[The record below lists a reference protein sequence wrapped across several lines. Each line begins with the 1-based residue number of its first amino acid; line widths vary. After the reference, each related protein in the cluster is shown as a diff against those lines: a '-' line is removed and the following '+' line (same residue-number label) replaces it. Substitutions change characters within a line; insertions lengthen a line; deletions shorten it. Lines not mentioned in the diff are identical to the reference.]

1 MSASREKKQ
10 RQNDPDQGLTQKQ
23 RQERAEQQAAKR
35 RGTLYAVLGVVI
47 AVLVVILLVWN
58 SGILQRGTTA
68 ASVGGRDYNVTDVAY
83 YYYAAMNQESQ
94 NYLSSFNPQED
105 ARTQYVDEA
114 QTQSYYDKFLN
125 EAMESMASVAAL
137 ENAAAA
143 DGYTL
148 TAEDRQEVEDN
159 IASMKSAARQ
169 YGYDYSGFLKA
180 NYGRYMT
187 PSAYKTCLER
197 NALVNGYSM
206 SIRAAQEVT
215 ESELEAYYKE
225 NAASLDSYDY
235 RTIYVDGTAPSATD
249 ADGNTVEPTEEERTA
264 ALQAAK
270 AQADRFAALV
280 EEAADKEAEFIKL
293 APDYVTESRKAN
305 YEEDP
310 DYSLAKGINGGN
322 LSSNAMYY
330 GLTYATWLMEDGRK
344 AGDVTV
350 VESSSG
356 YYVVLFLDRY
366 LEEGNTAN
374 IRHILVKA
382 ELTQE
387 DDASTEDVDESR
399 IPSQEALDAAK
410 TEIDSLLAQWEGGAK
425 TAESFGA
432 LALEHSDD
440 SGSASNGGLM
450 ENVYPGA
457 TFPAFNDWCMDSARQ
472 PGDTTVVENPQ
483 EGQQGWH
490 LIYFDSWQPP
500 LWKVTADTALRNDKM
515 TDWMDSL
522 VEGLETTRGDGA
534 QYVG

>member
-1 MSASREKKQ
+1 MR
-10 RQNDPDQGLTQKQ
+10 
-23 RQERAEQQAAKR
+23 
-35 RGTLYAVLGVVI
+35 VL
-47 AVLVVILLVWN
+47 
-58 SGILQRGTTA
+58 
-68 ASVGGRDYNVTDVAY
+68 
-83 YYYAAMNQESQ
+83 
-94 NYLSSFNPQED
+94 
-105 ARTQYVDEA
+105 
-114 QTQSYYDKFLN
+114 
-125 EAMESMASVAAL
+125 
-137 ENAAAA
+137 
-143 DGYTL
+143 
-148 TAEDRQEVEDN
+148 
-159 IASMKSAARQ
+159 
-169 YGYDYSGFLKA
+169 
-180 NYGRYMT
+180 RY
-187 PSAYKTCLER
+187 SAYADAYQDSLT
-197 NALVNGYSM
+197 YSD
-206 SIRAAQEVT
+206 
-215 ESELEAYYKE
+215 SELEEAYGADRNTYDHVSYE
-225 NAASLDSYDY
+225 VVSFSGAAES
-235 RTIYVDGTAPSATD
+235 TTD
-249 ADGNTVEPTEEERTA
+249 DEGNTVEPTEEERTA

-310 DYSLAKGINGGN
+310 DYSLAEGINGGT

-440 SGSASNGGLM
+440 SGSASNGGLISAITPYS
-450 ENVYPGA
+450 NYVD
-457 TFPAFNDWCMDSARQ
+457 TFTDWALDPARKV
-472 PGDTTVVENPQ
+472 GDTELVQNTGSSV
-483 EGQQGWH
+483 QGWH
-490 LIYFDSWQPP
+490 VMYLAAQGDPYWMMEAQSVLSKEAQESWLTERTDS
-500 LWKVTADTALRNDKM
+500 VSAVDG
-515 TDWMDSL
+515 S
-522 VEGLETTRGDGA
+522 GLK
-534 QYVG
+534 YV

>member
-35 RGTLYAVLGVVI
+35 RGILYAVIGVVVAI
-47 AVLVVILLVWN
+47 LVVILLVWN

-68 ASVGGRDYNVTDVAY
+68 ATVGGRSYNVTDVAY
-83 YYYAAMNQESQ
+83 YYYAAMSQESQ
-94 NYLSSFNPQED
+94 SYTTSFNPQED

-125 EAMESMASVAAL
+125 EALESMATVAAL

-148 TAEDRQEVEDN
+148 TDADRQSVEDN
-159 IASMKSAARQ
+159 IESMKAAARQ
-169 YGYDYSGFLKA
+169 YGYDYGGFLKA

-187 PSAYKTCLER
+187 PGAYKTCLER

-206 SIRAAQEVT
+206 SIREGQEVT
-215 ESELEAYYKE
+215 DSELEAYYKE
-225 NAASLDSYDY
+225 NAATLDSYNY
-235 RTIYVDGTAPSATD
+235 RSIYVDGSAPSGTD
-249 ADGNTVEPTEEERTA
+249 ADGNTVEPTEEESAA

-270 AQADRFAALV
+270 TQADRFAALV
-280 EEAADKEAEFIKL
+280 EEADDKEAEFIKL
-293 APDYVTESRKAN
+293 APDYVAESRRAN

-310 DYSLAKGINGGN
+310 DYSLAEGVNGGT
-322 LSSNAMYY
+322 LSTNAMYY

-350 VESSSG
+350 VEGSSG

-366 LEEGNTAN
+366 LDEGDTAN

-387 DDASTEDVDESR
+387 DDEATEDVDESR
-399 IPSQEALDAAK
+399 IPTQEALDAAK
-410 TEIDSLLAQWEGGAK
+410 AEIDSLMAQWEGGDK

-432 LALEHSDD
+432 LAAEHSDD
-440 SGSASNGGLM
+440 TGSASNGGLI
-450 ENVYPGA
+450 ENVYQGQ
-457 TFPAFNDWCMDSARQ
+457 TFPAFNDWCLDPARQ
-472 PGDTTVVENPQ
+472 TGDTTILENPQ

-490 LIYFDSWQPP
+490 AIYFDSWQPP

-515 TDWMDSL
+515 TAWMDGL
-522 VEGLETTRGDGA
+522 TEGLETVRGDGA

>member
-1 MSASREKKQ
+1 MIR
-10 RQNDPDQGLTQKQ
+10 
-23 RQERAEQQAAKR
+23 
-35 RGTLYAVLGVVI
+35 
-47 AVLVVILLVWN
+47 
-58 SGILQRGTTA
+58 
-68 ASVGGRDYNVTDVAY
+68 
-83 YYYAAMNQESQ
+83 
-94 NYLSSFNPQED
+94 
-105 ARTQYVDEA
+105 
-114 QTQSYYDKFLN
+114 
-125 EAMESMASVAAL
+125 
-137 ENAAAA
+137 
-143 DGYTL
+143 
-148 TAEDRQEVEDN
+148 
-159 IASMKSAARQ
+159 
-169 YGYDYSGFLKA
+169 
-180 NYGRYMT
+180 
-187 PSAYKTCLER
+187 SAYKTCFER
-197 NALVNGYSM
+197 NALVNGYFM

-215 ESELEAYYKE
+215 DSELEAYYKE

-410 TEIDSLLAQWEGGAK
+410 TEIDSLLAQ
-425 TAESFGA
+425 
-432 LALEHSDD
+432 
-440 SGSASNGGLM
+440 
-450 ENVYPGA
+450 
-457 TFPAFNDWCMDSARQ
+457 
-472 PGDTTVVENPQ
+472 
-483 EGQQGWH
+483 
-490 LIYFDSWQPP
+490 
-500 LWKVTADTALRNDKM
+500 
-515 TDWMDSL
+515 
-522 VEGLETTRGDGA
+522 
-534 QYVG
+534 

>member
-1 MSASREKKQ
+1 M
-10 RQNDPDQGLTQKQ
+10 
-23 RQERAEQQAAKR
+23 
-35 RGTLYAVLGVVI
+35 
-47 AVLVVILLVWN
+47 
-58 SGILQRGTTA
+58 
-68 ASVGGRDYNVTDVAY
+68 
-83 YYYAAMNQESQ
+83 
-94 NYLSSFNPQED
+94 
-105 ARTQYVDEA
+105 
-114 QTQSYYDKFLN
+114 
-125 EAMESMASVAAL
+125 
-137 ENAAAA
+137 
-143 DGYTL
+143 
-148 TAEDRQEVEDN
+148 
-159 IASMKSAARQ
+159 
-169 YGYDYSGFLKA
+169 
-180 NYGRYMT
+180 
-187 PSAYKTCLER
+187 
-197 NALVNGYSM
+197 
-206 SIRAAQEVT
+206 
-215 ESELEAYYKE
+215 
-225 NAASLDSYDY
+225 
-235 RTIYVDGTAPSATD
+235 DGTAPSATD

-310 DYSLAKGINGGN
+310 DYSLAEGINGGT

-457 TFPAFNDWCMDSARQ
+457 TFPAFNDWCMDPARQ

-515 TDWMDSL
+515 TDWMDGL

>member
-215 ESELEAYYKE
+215 DSELEAYYKE
-225 NAASLDSYDY
+225 NAASLDSYD
-235 RTIYVDGTAPSATD
+235 
-249 ADGNTVEPTEEERTA
+249 
-264 ALQAAK
+264 
-270 AQADRFAALV
+270 
-280 EEAADKEAEFIKL
+280 
-293 APDYVTESRKAN
+293 
-305 YEEDP
+305 
-310 DYSLAKGINGGN
+310 
-322 LSSNAMYY
+322 
-330 GLTYATWLMEDGRK
+330 
-344 AGDVTV
+344 
-350 VESSSG
+350 
-356 YYVVLFLDRY
+356 
-366 LEEGNTAN
+366 
-374 IRHILVKA
+374 
-382 ELTQE
+382 
-387 DDASTEDVDESR
+387 
-399 IPSQEALDAAK
+399 
-410 TEIDSLLAQWEGGAK
+410 
-425 TAESFGA
+425 
-432 LALEHSDD
+432 
-440 SGSASNGGLM
+440 
-450 ENVYPGA
+450 
-457 TFPAFNDWCMDSARQ
+457 
-472 PGDTTVVENPQ
+472 
-483 EGQQGWH
+483 
-490 LIYFDSWQPP
+490 
-500 LWKVTADTALRNDKM
+500 
-515 TDWMDSL
+515 
-522 VEGLETTRGDGA
+522 
-534 QYVG
+534 

>member
-148 TAEDRQEVEDN
+148 TAEDRQAVEDN

-197 NALVNGYSM
+197 NALANGYSM

-215 ESELEAYYKE
+215 DSELEAYYKE

-410 TEIDSLLAQWEGGAK
+410 TEIDSLPSGRAAQRPPNPSALWRWSTRT
-425 TAESFGA
+425 TAA
-432 LALEHSDD
+432 
-440 SGSASNGGLM
+440 
-450 ENVYPGA
+450 
-457 TFPAFNDWCMDSARQ
+457 
-472 PGDTTVVENPQ
+472 
-483 EGQQGWH
+483 
-490 LIYFDSWQPP
+490 PP
-500 LWKVTADTALRNDKM
+500 PTA
-515 TDWMDSL
+515 
-522 VEGLETTRGDGA
+522 V
-534 QYVG
+534 